1 MRTSSQLREQ
11 DWLLPDSSL
20 HILLARTATGKIS
33 PSCSF
38 PSIGFL
44 AQQNASISG
53 SDPDTQFRYLVVMTI
68 LCDLCPGP
76 SLEDRSKEEN
86 KRGHGCHSNGWN
98 KAQGQWLKRSHGI
111 SPHSARGS
119 EFEVLM

>member
-11 DWLLPDSSL
+11 DWLLPDGSL

-38 PSIGFL
+38 LSIGFL

-53 SDPDTQFRYLVVMTI
+53 SDPDTQFRCLVVMTI
-68 LCDLCPGP
+68 FRDLCPGP
-76 SLEDRSKEEN
+76 SLEDPGKGSILPRLNQSL
-86 KRGHGCHSNGWN
+86 GCP
-98 KAQGQWLKRSHGI
+98 LC
-111 SPHSARGS
+111 
-119 EFEVLM
+119 LMVRPGD